1 MQIATVTDADTT
13 PDIPTASAEPPEP
26 GGASP
31 LRRCIATRAVR
42 PKAELVRFVVGPDGM
57 IVPDVGGRLPGRG
70 LWVVADRDA
79 LTLAC
84 RRNLFAKAARA
95 TVRVP
100 DGLVDEV
107 AAQMARRCLE
117 TLGLARRAGRAV
129 AGLEKVRD
137 QLLKGR
143 VGLLLAASDGS
154 PAGRAKLQSAARG
167 IPTSLLLTA
176 AELGACFGRE
186 HVIHVS
192 VATGRF
198 TDRMQAELNRLAGFR
213 PAGDGK

>member
-1 MQIATVTDADTT
+1 MQIATVTDAKMA
-13 PDIPTASAEPPEP
+13 PDVAVARIEPPEP

-31 LRRCIATRAVR
+31 SRRCIATRTVR
-42 PKAELVRFVVGPDGM
+42 PKVELVRFVVGPDGTV
-57 IVPDVGGRLPGRG
+57 VPDVAGRLPGRG
-70 LWVVADRDA
+70 LWVAADRDA

-95 TVRVP
+95 AVRVP
-100 DGLVDEV
+100 DGLVEEV
-107 AAQMARRCLE
+107 ADQLARRCLE
-117 TLGLARRAGRAV
+117 TLGLARRAARAV

-137 QLLKGR
+137 QLQRGR

-154 PAGRAKLQSAARG
+154 PAGRAKMQSAARE
-167 IPTSLLLTA
+167 ISTSALLTA

-192 VATGRF
+192 VAAGRF
-198 TDRMQAELNRLAGFR
+198 TDRLRADLNRLAGFR
-213 PAGDGK
+213 LVGDGK